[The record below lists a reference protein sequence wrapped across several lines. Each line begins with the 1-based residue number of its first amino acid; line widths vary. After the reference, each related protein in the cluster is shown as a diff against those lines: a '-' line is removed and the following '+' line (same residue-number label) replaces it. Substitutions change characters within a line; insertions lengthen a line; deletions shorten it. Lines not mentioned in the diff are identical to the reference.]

1 MTEPTLTEHNGYRK
15 LVLFLSSNAGL
26 GYAPIASGTFGTL
39 AGIPGFYYLS
49 RFSWPLQFITLTA
62 ILFLSFWVCDLAGKF
77 YQEADDG
84 RIVIDELIGYLI
96 TVAFLPFSW
105 PVAILG
111 FIWFRLFDI
120 LKPPPASWFDREM
133 KNGIGVTLDDVIA
146 GIYAAILLR
155 ICLALF
161 F

>member
-1 MTEPTLTEHNGYRK
+1 MTEQNQAEQSGYRK

-39 AGIPGFYYLS
+39 AGIPAFYYLS
-49 RFSWPLQFITLTA
+49 RFSWPLQLLTLIA
-62 ILFLSFWVCDLAGKF
+62 ILFLSFWACDVAGK
-77 YQEADDG
+77 YYGEEDDG

-96 TVAFLPFSW
+96 TTAFLPFSW
-105 PVAILG
+105 PAAILG
-111 FIWFRLFDI
+111 FIWFRILDI
-120 LKPPPASWFDREM
+120 LKPPPADWFDREM
-133 KNGIGVTLDDVIA
+133 KNGLGVTLDDVVA

-161 F
+161 